1 MDRQIT
7 KRNNEYPI
15 KAWISRKED
24 VMKIKKSKYTIA
36 FNGIAYTLL
45 TIFSIICVLPFLI
58 IVSGS
63 LTDNAT
69 IIQEGYHILPKNFTL
84 AAYRT
89 IFESP
94 QDILRAYS
102 VTIYCTVIGTLL
114 GLTMISLTGYVLS
127 RKSFHYRNVVSFIIY
142 FTTIFG
148 GGLVPWYFMI
158 TGVLKLKGTLVAI
171 WMPGLISP
179 FLIILMRTFIAS
191 AVPDEITEAASIDGA
206 GHGTIFTR
214 VVLPV
219 LKPGL
224 ATVGL
229 FLALG
234 YWNDWYR
241 SSLFSNDAS
250 TWELQY
256 YLYNMMNRAEALR
269 SIANQANVSINN
281 LPTESVKLAM
291 AVIVTGPIL
300 LLYPFVQKYFVSGI
314 TVGAVKG

>member
-1 MDRQIT
+1 
-7 KRNNEYPI
+7 
-15 KAWISRKED
+15 
-24 VMKIKKSKYTIA
+24 MKIKSSKYTII
-36 FNGIAYTLL
+36 FNVLAYTVL
-45 TIFSIICVLPFLI
+45 TILAVACVLPFI
-58 IVSGS
+58 IILSGS

-69 IIQEGYHILPKNFTL
+69 IIQKGYHILPRNITL
-84 AAYRT
+84 DAYKT
-89 IFESP
+89 IFKTP
-94 QDILRAYS
+94 KDILQAYG
-102 VTIYCTVIGTLL
+102 VTIYSTVLGTTL
-114 GLTMISLTGYVLS
+114 GLAMISMTGYVLS
-127 RKSFHYRNVVSFIIY
+127 RKNFKPRNAISFMIY

-158 TGVLKLKGTLVAI
+158 TGVLKLKGTMTAI
-171 WMPGLISP
+171 WMPGLMSP
-179 FLIILMRTFIAS
+179 FLIILMRTFITS
-191 AVPDEITEAASIDGA
+191 SVPDALTEAAEIDGA
-206 GHGTIFTR
+206 GHFGIFKEI
-214 VVLPV
+214 VLPV

-241 SSLFSNDAS
+241 SSLFSDNSS

-256 YLYNMMNRAEALR
+256 YLYNMLNRSEALR
-269 SIANQANVSINN
+269 NIAAYANVPLTN

-291 AVIVTGPIL
+291 AIVVTGPIL